1 MNSILAKLAG
11 ANRGN
16 DQVVQDLVGVVDK
29 QAAEVSTNRTR

>member
-11 ANRGN
+11 TNR
-16 DQVVQDLVGVVDK
+16 DQMVQDLVGVEDK